1 MHLFVALHVFAV
13 TVWIGT
19 IACVGWLLAASSS
32 APTEGEGATAAELA
46 FGLYRRAAS
55 PAFGIAF
62 FTGLAQLLSNSSA
75 YMGLHWM
82 HLKLTA
88 AFLVIALHH
97 VLGAR
102 ARARVAKTP
111 SGSRQAG
118 RSSAILTGA
127 TLACAFV
134 AVTVAV
140 LKGQLVP

>member
-1 MHLFVALHVFAV
+1 MLHLFVALHVFAV
-13 TVWIGT
+13 TLWIGS
-19 IACVGWLLAASSS
+19 IACVGWLVSAAAS
-32 APTEGEGATAAELA
+32 APGEKEGATAAELA

-62 FTGLAQLLSNSSA
+62 FTGLAQLLADSST
-75 YMGLHWM
+75 YMSLHWM

-88 AFLVIALHH
+88 AVAVIALHH
-97 VLGAR
+97 IIGAK
-102 ARARVAKTP
+102 ARKAS

-134 AVTVAV
+134 VVTVAV
-140 LKGQLVP
+140 LKGQLIP